1 MKKNFDLQKDNLPE
15 LQNINFE
22 KDGDVLNIM
31 DIQPDPDILRLA
43 RAYDDGVKRKQRTQR
58 RKRFAHVAALVLVC
72 LVGVS
77 TITLE
82 SSDALKMQI
91 CRYFFNEEEG
101 SATFLTEDEYALIG
115 DWEDYWY
122 PTYLPEG
129 FLLTRADK
137 SDSEKIMLF
146 SSENGEEI
154 RIIERDLAF
163 VTAIDTDHTS
173 VEEIRVGY
181 HQGYFLMSEEY
192 DFMSVCWTT
201 DDRQLNIETNDKIDR
216 DMLMEVAENLS
227 YRKDSME

>member
-15 LQNINFE
+15 LQNMNFE

-43 RAYDDGVKRKQRTQR
+43 RAYDDGVKRRQRTQR
-58 RKRFAHVAALVLVC
+58 RKHFAHVAALVLVC

-82 SSDALKMQI
+82 SSDALKMQVY
-91 CRYFFNEEEG
+91 RYFFNEEEG

-129 FLLTRADK
+129 FLLTGADK

-154 RIIERDLAF
+154 RIIERDLTS
-163 VTAIDTDHTS
+163 VMTIDTDHTS
-173 VEEIRVGY
+173 MEEIRVGY
-181 HQGYFLMSEEY
+181 HQGYFLINKEY

-201 DDRQLNIETNDKIDR
+201 DDRQLNIETTDKIGR
-216 DMLMEVAENLS
+216 DMLMKVAENLS